1 MIMMISRNV
10 TTVQSNYIVGWEV
23 RAESICKTKE
33 EKRRKEKKGLM
44 PTNFVYIV
52 VTIYRRLTKDCL

>member
-33 EKRRKEKKGLM
+33 EKRRKEKKG
-44 PTNFVYIV
+44 TNFVYIV